1 MEGHL
6 EADLAFVR
14 RVVARHCPEFYLHPA
29 DAYMPCTW
37 DFFLLHST
45 LRNAAGQTLVA
56 RGALTP
62 AALAAASAAHGAELD
77 LHLDLH
83 PAARAGAPRGELD
96 AVPVY
101 ASVKAVAAPGG
112 GVEALEVTYITL
124 YAHNGA
130 YTVANVIKTGAH
142 DGDIEHV
149 TVRVDPASGDLLGV
163 WYNAHRPRDGEW
175 APAADAPRGS
185 GGRRLVA
192 FVALNG
198 HGYYPT
204 VRTIHRHF
212 WLGNDCTSRA
222 GPVWR
227 PRRAVLL
234 PAPRAAAAD
243 AAARAAGRVLL
254 PLVPSRGS
262 SLPPRPAPSP
272 PPSVDSSPKL
282 KGAGVDAA
290 EDEEEDG
297 GDVEVVADDADAAL
311 WLAWPGRWGACRLAP
326 PGPAFQ
332 SWFHAAETPTS
343 RSALLRVV
351 GHLWPETR
359 EL

>member
-1 MEGHL
+1 
-6 EADLAFVR
+6 
-14 RVVARHCPEFYLHPA
+14 VA
-29 DAYMPCTW
+29 
-37 DFFLLHST
+37 
-45 LRNAAGQTLVA
+45 
-56 RGALTP
+56 
-62 AALAAASAAHGAELD
+62 
-77 LHLDLH
+77 
-83 PAARAGAPRGELD
+83 APRG
-96 AVPVY
+96 AC
-101 ASVKAVAAPGG
+101 
-112 GVEALEVTYITL
+112 
-124 YAHNGA
+124 
-130 YTVANVIKTGAH
+130 
-142 DGDIEHV
+142 
-149 TVRVDPASGDLLGV
+149 
-163 WYNAHRPRDGEW
+163 
-175 APAADAPRGS
+175 
-185 GGRRLVA
+185 GRLTA
-192 FVALNG
+192 FVAING
-198 HGYYPT
+198 HGVYPG

-212 WLGNDCTSRA
+212 WLGNDHTSAA

-234 PAPRAAAAD
+234 PSPRAAAAD

-272 PPSVDSSPKL
+272 PPSVESSPKL
-282 KGAGVDAA
+282 NGAGAAGVD
-290 EDEEEDG
+290 DEEDG

-359 EL
+359 AL